1 MTNYEGP
8 PQWPH
13 GGKFELAPGGGAF
26 GDVYD
31 GLGRVLGCWGFYI
44 YQYFRVFPAFPFAW
58 FVLVRGNLR
67 EQTIKCCYRIDC
79 DMPKA
84 WPRTGRRAS

>member
-13 GGKFELAPGGGAF
+13 GGKFELAPGGGDF

-31 GLGRVLGCWGFYI
+31 GLGRVLGCRGFYI
-44 YQYFRVFPAFPFAW
+44 YQYFHHFSDAPFRPVHSSTLTV
-58 FVLVRGNLR
+58 VLLPSH
-67 EQTIKCCYRIDC
+67 IFK
-79 DMPKA
+79 
-84 WPRTGRRAS
+84 S